1 MWALATSRQAAAGAR
16 PATRLRHLTAALRAS
31 SCSAAASSA
40 ADLRYISQ
48 PASDAAGQAA
58 APQAFPVEL
67 YPPIEPYATG
77 CAFLPARA
85 PCNFDAATASP
96 RTAQATMRV
105 RTSTRGGALTQRSS
119 AAAAPR
125 SNTAHGDAQRARC
138 IAAQMTHFAVRR
150 HLPVGDGHEIYW
162 EQSGNP
168 VLFAPVVESFRPS
181 R

>member
-105 RTSTRGGALTQRSS
+105 RTSTRGGALTQLRRCRTPLQHCPTGASRLRGR
-119 AAAAPR
+119 ALCRAQAPAGR
-125 SNTAHGDAQRARC
+125 RRTRDLLG
-138 IAAQMTHFAVRR
+138 AV
-150 HLPVGDGHEIYW
+150 W
-162 EQSGNP
+162 QSGP
-168 VLFAPVVESFRPS
+168 LRTC

>member
-125 SNTAHGDAQRARC
+125 SNTAQRVHRGSEAARC
-138 IAAQMTHFAVRR
+138 AVRR